1 MNTTGKETSLVI
13 SYMTLRKVIGIL
25 GMALPFVLSLGE
37 RIIFGQGLQTSI
49 SAYYHTGM
57 RDVLV
62 GTLFAIGFFLF
73 SYRGPGRADNIAGNL
88 ACIFAVGVALFRT
101 TPDSKDSVDALGIVH
116 LLCAGLFFLTLTYFS
131 LFLFTKTNPNKTPT
145 RRKLQRN
152 IVYRVCGYTMAACIV
167 LMGIYSFLPKDI
179 AAPLKIYSP
188 IYWLEALAIIAF
200 GVSWFVKGEAILK
213 DETEA
218 VK

>member
-1 MNTTGKETSLVI
+1 MTTDKETSLVI
-13 SYMTLRKVIGIL
+13 SYMTLRKIIGIL

-37 RIIFGQGLQTSI
+37 WAIFGKGLQGSM

-57 RDVLV
+57 RDVFV
-62 GTLFAIGFFLF
+62 GILFAIGFFLF
-73 SYRGPGRADNIAGNL
+73 SYKGPDRKDNIAGNL
-88 ACIFAVGVALFRT
+88 ACLFAVGVALFRT
-101 TPDSKDSVDALGIVH
+101 TPEGKDAVDVAGIVH
-116 LLCAGLFFLTLTYFS
+116 LACAGLFFLTLTYFS
-131 LFLFTKTNPNKTPT
+131 LFLFTKTNPDVKPT

-152 IVYRVCGYTMAACIV
+152 IVYRVCGGIMAASIL
-167 LMGIYSFLPKDI
+167 LMMLYSFLPKGVT
-179 AAPLKIYSP
+179 APLKPLSP